1 MQLPEGIPTRTVTGL
16 YLTLDGS
23 PATGDVHFYAPGPL
37 LDSENNVILAN
48 RTFVACLDYDGRV
61 TVELPTTDNPNFLP
75 TGWAYTVTEYLCGAK
90 GRSFELFLTEGS
102 EPVDL
107 ADVAPVEAPEWSGF

>member
-61 TVELPTTDNPNFLP
+61 TVELPTTDNPRSEEHTSELQSRENL
-75 TGWAYTVTEYLCGAK
+75 VCRLLLEKKKNTEHKCL
-90 GRSFELFLTEGS
+90 
-102 EPVDL
+102 
-107 ADVAPVEAPEWSGF
+107 